1 MDPTKW
7 GPGLWIFLHTLT
19 FNYPSNPT
27 WTEKKIMND
36 YLTQLQYVLPCI
48 HCRSHYKDYLLNE
61 PPKLESRSEFVVW
74 MIQLHNDVNKR
85 NNKPLWSVDKVVEFY
100 KKFYDNTIQLEFK
113 ENKKENWDSL
123 FKQTKTLKIIVFV
136 SLFWLLLY
144 YIISYHKKPFCLR
157 K

>member
-7 GPGLWIFLHTLT
+7 GPGLWVFLHTLT

-85 NNKPLWSVDKVVEFY
+85 NNKPLWSVDKVIEFY

-113 ENKKENWDSL
+113 ENKKENWISL
-123 FKQTKTLKIIVFV
+123 LKQTKTLKIIGFV

-144 YIISYHKKPFCLR
+144 YVVSYHKKPLCLR

>member
-7 GPGLWIFLHTLT
+7 GPGLWIFLHTLS

-48 HCRSHYKDYLLNE
+48 HCRKHYKDYLLND
-61 PPKLESRSEFVVW
+61 PPKLESRSEFIVW

-85 NNKPLWSVDKVVEFY
+85 NHKPLWSVDKVVDFY
-100 KKFYDNTIQLEFK
+100 KKIYANTIQYEFI
-113 ENKKENWDSL
+113 ENKEETWFSTM
-123 FKQTKTLKIIVFV
+123 KQKKTLKIIVFV

-144 YIISYHKKPFCLR
+144 YAMSYHKKPVFLR